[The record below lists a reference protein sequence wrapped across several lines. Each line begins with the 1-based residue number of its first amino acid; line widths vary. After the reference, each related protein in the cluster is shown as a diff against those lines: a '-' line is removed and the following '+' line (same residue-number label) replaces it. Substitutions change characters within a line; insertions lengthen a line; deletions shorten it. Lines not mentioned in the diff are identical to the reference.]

1 MTRCPRLYALPFLAL
16 LAALAAPR
24 SLRAQTCTEVEVLS
38 PEPSA
43 AAARSAASCS
53 GCSAT
58 GQATIRFRFASAVP
72 CGRFVDGSPWIA
84 APAGGVPIVEI
95 FPEVSTDCGG
105 TTCNGWMLNVSGNG
119 QAFDSRT
126 GYSAAA
132 EPPVRNPTASAP
144 FVAHAGDAL
153 VKSVSFQDEVVGA
166 DCSAADK
173 MPEPRHCL
181 YWTAVLTVLDA
192 PPPDGTGGGYFRP
205 PFVGTARPLI
215 PVAQARLDRL
225 PRLPT
230 DGFTLAPMARTEET
244 LCQNELMFM
253 GGYPNQYFKG
263 YLNVGESRGY
273 HGYVAASQGDRL
285 LRVLFADR
293 TERAAACVVQRGID
307 LYHML
312 LPPVS
317 VSWSPN
323 GGHAM
328 GPMMWPYLA
337 AALLERPDWAVA
349 MTGMARGRFAER
361 SQIYWSPLADS
372 QGARGGPGEVLYGSH
387 PAAGGLGQ
395 CQTSEYIGRC
405 YPDWPGSCNRIC
417 ADPFGFIDGG
427 DPGTSYQQIFS
438 PCLKAYTLTAALVP
452 GLGAAWPRDDG
463 HALALEYIDRWV
475 DFGAWAAPD
484 PCDAAS
490 PLDPSSPANCASQPL
505 GTCVCRPGTGRY
517 VAKHGTSKDGGSYGT
532 AFTRAVW
539 NRFRPCA
546 DGCACPGMEGL
557 CAPQA
562 DAGSAGPDAAGPGRD
577 AASPA
582 LDAAMPGPT
591 DAASPL
597 VDGGPVPADAAV
609 APADAGGVRDGS
621 AGTDAG
627 EGVASDSGCGC
638 SAGAGPMVGLGWAV
652 LLLALRGRKA
662 RRR

>member
-1 MTRCPRLYALPFLAL
+1 MIRSARPHALPLLAL
-16 LAALAAPR
+16 LAVLAAPR
-24 SLRAQTCTEVEVLS
+24 AVRAQTCTEVEVLS
-38 PEPSA
+38 PEPTA
-43 AAARSAASCS
+43 AAARTAASCS
-53 GCSAT
+53 GCSST
-58 GQATIRFRFASAVP
+58 GQATIRFRFGSAVP

-84 APAGGVPIVEI
+84 APAGGVSIVEI
-95 FPEVSTDCGG
+95 FPEVSADCGG
-105 TTCNGWMLNVSGNG
+105 TTCNSWMLNVSGNG

-132 EPPVRNPTASAP
+132 EPPVRNPSAAAP

-173 MPEPRHCL
+173 MAEPRHCL
-181 YWTAVLTVLDA
+181 YWTTVLTVLDA
-192 PPPDGTGGGYFRP
+192 PPPDGTGAGYFRP

-215 PVAQARLDRL
+215 PVSQARLERL

-230 DGFTLAPMARTEET
+230 DGFTLAPIAGVEET

-253 GGYPNQYFKG
+253 GGYSNQYFKG
-263 YLNVGESRGY
+263 YLNVGGSRGY

-337 AALLERPDWAVA
+337 AALLERPDWAAA

-361 SQIYWSPLADS
+361 SQIYWSPLADP

-387 PAAGGLGQ
+387 PAAGGLAQ
-395 CQTSEYIGRC
+395 CQTSEYFGRC

-452 GLGAAWPRDDG
+452 GLGSLWPRDDG
-463 HALALEYIDRWV
+463 HALALEYLDRWV

-490 PLDPSSPANCASQPL
+490 PLDPSSPTGCASQPL

-539 NRFRPCA
+539 NRFRACA
-546 DGCACPGMEGL
+546 EGCGCPGMEGL
-557 CAPQA
+557 CAAPA
-562 DAGSAGPDAAGPGRD
+562 DAGTPGPDAAGPVAD

-582 LDAAMPGPT
+582 PDATAVPGADGGSGAQDAT
-591 DAASPL
+591 AIAAS
-597 VDGGPVPADAAV
+597 DAGA
-609 APADAGGVRDGS
+609 ADAGSSMADTGGLAPE
-621 AGTDAG
+621 AG
-627 EGVASDSGCGC
+627 GCGC
-638 SAGAGPMVGLGWAV
+638 STGAGPVVGLGWAL
-652 LLLALRGRKA
+652 LLLALRRRSTA
-662 RRR
+662 RG